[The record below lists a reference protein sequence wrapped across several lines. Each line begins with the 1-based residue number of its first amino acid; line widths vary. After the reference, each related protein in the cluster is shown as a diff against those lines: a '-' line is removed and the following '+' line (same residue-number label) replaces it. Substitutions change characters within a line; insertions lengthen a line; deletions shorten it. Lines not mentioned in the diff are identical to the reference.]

1 VRFNKLPDI
10 FCRYDTAESEL
21 ELSDDVDQSGDREQF
36 ENRYYQVEAKFSELL
51 HPVVDPPRSSHSS
64 SQSSSSGLR
73 NVSPMSDASSAHI
86 KLPVISLPTYDGDTC
101 HWLQFRDTFQ
111 ALIVNNSTLSNVQKF
126 HYLIAS
132 LRNEA
137 KDVISNLQITNENF
151 LVAWQLVTQ
160 RYNNK
165 RLIPMM
171 HAKHLCQMPQAK
183 EGDASLLRQL
193 INHVLSHMNALK
205 ALSLNVSIQDLILNH
220 LMLATLDTETQREWE
235 LHTASCA
242 DTPTVAELITFLE
255 SRCRALEL
263 LQNTQSLNIATPTLR
278 STRSVRGKVR
288 RPLYSIV
295 ATQIQC
301 TMCNGSHRLFKCDIL

>member
-1 VRFNKLPDI
+1 MDSTRRQELIRQRAVAKASLTRMQTFIETGDRKVNNIRVRFDELPNILNKFEGLQ
-10 FCRYDTAESEL
+10 REL
-21 ELSDDVDQSGDREQF
+21 ELSDDADYSGDRQQF
-36 ENRYYQVEAKFSELL
+36 QDQYFEVKAKFNELL
-51 HPVVDPPRSSHSS
+51 YPVVDPPRSRHSS
-64 SQSSSSGLR
+64 SQSSLSGRR
-73 NVSPMSDASSAHI
+73 NTSPRSQASSAHI

-101 HWLQFRDTFQ
+101 HWLQIRDTFE

-165 RLIPMM
+165 RLIAMM

-183 EGDASLLRQL
+183 KGDASSLRQL
-193 INHVLSHMNALK
+193 INHVLSHMNAIQE
-205 ALSLNVSIQDLILNH
+205 LSLNVSVQDLILNH

-235 LHTASCA
+235 LQTASRTN
-242 DTPTVAELITFLE
+242 TPTIAELITFLE
-255 SRCRALEL
+255 SR
-263 LQNTQSLNIATPTLR
+263 
-278 STRSVRGKVR
+278 
-288 RPLYSIV
+288 
-295 ATQIQC
+295 
-301 TMCNGSHRLFKCDIL
+301 